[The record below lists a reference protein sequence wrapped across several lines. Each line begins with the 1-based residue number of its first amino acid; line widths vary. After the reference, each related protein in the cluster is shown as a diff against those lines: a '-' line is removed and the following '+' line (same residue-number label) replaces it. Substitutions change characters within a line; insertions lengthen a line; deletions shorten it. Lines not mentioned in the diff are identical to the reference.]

1 MKALDCKLERVSN
14 AMVGAILIF
23 IGLIFTLLGLTVIPL
38 IGLLIALPAFVIG
51 GIFVLAP
58 RSRACALVTLKVRG
72 GSQKLT

>member
-14 AMVGAILIF
+14 AMVGAILVF

-38 IGLLIALPAFVIG
+38 VGLLIAIPAFVMG

-58 RSRACALVTLKVRG
+58 RSKACALMTQKVRG
-72 GSQKLT
+72 AAKS